1 MRCSCRSVL
10 SHGRALDRAH
20 DGGMSAAAA
29 KIGPH
34 VMANFIVGRTAVD
47 AQQCL
52 RAHHHA
58 GNAVPAL
65 RRLFIDEGLLEL
77 IWLAVS
83 IRPSSVVILRSPT
96 AAIGRMQEHAAR
108 PSR

>member
-1 MRCSCRSVL
+1 
-10 SHGRALDRAH
+10 
-20 DGGMSAAAA
+20 MSAAAA

-34 VMANFIVGRTAVD
+34 VLANFIVGRMAVD

-77 IWLAVS
+77 IWLAVFYQS
-83 IRPSSVVILRSPT
+83 LTQKFCSAGSLRVIHRLRDGSEALIRDVDAS
-96 AAIGRMQEHAAR
+96 A
-108 PSR
+108 